1 VSARLDHRIVAILSL
16 TLAGI
21 IVAGPPAE
29 AAARRLLANY
39 LDWYAYT
46 EKDGRGTVCY
56 VEADPR
62 KERGRY
68 RRRGDAYIQVIH
80 QPQSGHEDVA
90 VIAGYKYKRRSR
102 VTVKI
107 GPRRF
112 RLKPAGDT
120 AWSKRGV
127 HSRRVVR
134 AMRKGR
140 RMVIRGV
147 SSRGTLTVDTYSLI
161 GFSDALKA
169 ARRSCR

>member
-1 VSARLDHRIVAILSL
+1 VPVRRDNRYCSFLLL
-16 TLAGI
+16 TLAATMI
-21 IVAGPPAE
+21 ASSYAD
-29 AAARRLLANY
+29 AASRRMLAKY
-39 LDWYAYT
+39 VDWYAYA
-46 EKDGRGTVCY
+46 EKDRRGKVCY

-68 RRRGDAYIQVIH
+68 KRRGDAYIQVIH
-80 QPQSGHEDVA
+80 NPKSGREDVA

-102 VTVKI
+102 VRVKI

-112 RLKPAGDT
+112 RLRPSGDT
-120 AWSKRGV
+120 AWTD
-127 HSRRVVR
+127 RRKNPQRLVR

-147 SSRGTLTVDTYSLI
+147 SSRGTLTIDTYSLI
-161 GFSDALKA
+161 GFTDALKA

>member
-1 VSARLDHRIVAILSL
+1 VPIRRDSRCGFFLLFI
-16 TLAGI
+16 LAGTVI
-21 IVAGPPAE
+21 AGSYAE
-29 AAARRLLANY
+29 AASRRMLANY
-39 LDWYAYT
+39 VDWYAYA
-46 EKDGRGTVCY
+46 EKDRRGKICY

-68 RRRGDAYIQVIH
+68 KRRGDAYIQVIYN
-80 QPQSGHEDVA
+80 PKSGREDVA

-102 VTVKI
+102 VRVKI

-112 RLKPAGDT
+112 RLRPSGDT
-120 AWSKRGV
+120 AWTD
-127 HSRRVVR
+127 RRKNPQRLVR
-134 AMRKGR
+134 AMRKGK

-161 GFSDALKA
+161 GFTDALRA